1 MNAALMHA
9 ATKLIQEPPNPEG
22 NAGRTPVV
30 VTTTEDSS
38 DAQQAAANST
48 HRTPTVV
55 ARAWHY
61 TAMSA
66 ATFTLSAL
74 LGYIATEAICKRIRG
89 RN

>member
-9 ATKLIQEPPNPEG
+9 ATKLLQDPPNPEG
-22 NAGRTPVV
+22 DAGYTTVV
-30 VTTTEDSS
+30 VNNNAED
-38 DAQQAAANST
+38 APAADTANSIQS
-48 HRTPTVV
+48 TPAV
-55 ARAWHY
+55 ATRAWHH

-74 LGYIATEAICKRIRG
+74 LAYIATGAICKRIRG